1 MLWAIKTHKP
11 IKIRLMKIKVELI
24 FVVPAPCELNDFF
37 SQKNTKIF
45 KIYNPLSKELLEEE
59 FD

>member
-1 MLWAIKTHKP
+1 
-11 IKIRLMKIKVELI
+11 MKIKVELI

>member
-11 IKIRLMKIKVELI
+11 IKIRLIKIKVELI

-37 SQKNTKIF
+37 HKKKNTKIF
-45 KIYNPLSKELLEEE
+45 EIYNPLSKELL
-59 FD
+59 

>member
-11 IKIRLMKIKVELI
+11 IKIRLIKIIVELI

-37 SQKNTKIF
+37 HKKIP
-45 KIYNPLSKELLEEE
+45 KYLKYTIP
-59 FD
+59 

>member
-11 IKIRLMKIKVELI
+11 IKIRLIKIEVELI

-37 SQKNTKIF
+37 SQKIPKYLKYTI
-45 KIYNPLSKELLEEE
+45 P
-59 FD
+59 

>member
-11 IKIRLMKIKVELI
+11 IKIRLIKIKVELI

-37 SQKNTKIF
+37 HKKKIP
-45 KIYNPLSKELLEEE
+45 KYLKYTIP
-59 FD
+59 